1 LAAPRGRRTAPPPPA
16 ARAGAGPDAARGA
29 SAPSSSPHRASASSR
44 VAFLADAV
52 ADPLFRFVAPKHVA
66 AVAKT
71 LVDVAVAA
79 ARAARRAPPEDAAS
93 ASFFKS
99 ETFVSACLELLIR
112 LVARASADPAAK
124 AALLEAPAGGAERG
138 EPGRAGAVQSSTA
151 SPPRTASSAFAPA
164 AALLEGPHSAAALEL
179 LRRVA
184 ELGDETNYSYERSPS
199 DPRVE
204 STPAEDARS
213 TAKYGAAAWLGA
225 PSAMWNSVDANGGR
239 AVDLMYGV
247 AASGRIDPNQASP
260 PACLV
265 GDSAV

>member
-1 LAAPRGRRTAPPPPA
+1 M
-16 ARAGAGPDAARGA
+16 
-29 SAPSSSPHRASASSR
+29 
-44 VAFLADAV
+44 FLADAV
-52 ADPLFRFVAPKHVA
+52 ADPLFRFVAPKHIA

-79 ARAARRAPPEDAAS
+79 ARAARRARTEDAAS

-184 ELGDETNYSYERSPS
+184 ELGEGERSPS

-204 STPAEDARS
+204 STPAEDALA
-213 TAKYGAAAWLGA
+213 AKYGAAAWLGA

>member
-1 LAAPRGRRTAPPPPA
+1 ML
-16 ARAGAGPDAARGA
+16 
-29 SAPSSSPHRASASSR
+29 
-44 VAFLADAV
+44 LADAV

-93 ASFFKS
+93 ASFFFS
-99 ETFVSACLELLIR
+99 ETFASACLELLIR

-138 EPGRAGAVQSSTA
+138 EPGRAGAAQSSPA
-151 SPPRTASSAFAPA
+151 APPRTASSAFAPA

-184 ELGDETNYSYERSPS
+184 ELGEGERSPS

-204 STPAEDARS
+204 STPAEEALA
-213 TAKYGAAAWLGA
+213 AKYGAAAWLGA